1 MSNFSNYDPKIVS
14 IYEIISAYFTDIL
27 FNHVYLMARNS
38 KSTQYIDEYVKNVK
52 NYVTGL
58 KTNIEYY
65 KKCIQEIHQYFLKN
79 VGKKYMD
86 LKLVDFISRVISV
99 SIPIDQYSNLSN
111 SDKEDI
117 FSNIITELIANM
129 GAFVTTPAMVQAIVT
144 NHAKNTK
151 VTIRYIQDNAVGF
164 LIEKRALLHNAFVK
178 NVGDVKEHTAV
189 AYTEDLKK
197 SLKKAIKEKNDAI
210 DDLENALDEIDALK
224 KKNHQYKKELEDAK
238 AMEAKLRKFIELLNV
253 KNERGVIAAA
263 NHIKQPKT
271 DTISENTHK
280 IQQGHNLSILNP
292 ENIAEKNNM
301 SNFFAKPLSIP
312 PPIKSNNASTGAN
325 ASVNILD
332 NVVNSNTNNSD
343 NHFDNNSD
351 KYFDLLN

>member
-27 FNHVYLMARNS
+27 FNHVYLMAKNS

-79 VGKKYMD
+79 VGRKYMD
-86 LKLVDFISRVISV
+86 LKLVDFVSRVISL
-99 SIPIDQYSNLSN
+99 SIPIDQYSKLSN

-129 GAFVTTPAMVQAIVT
+129 GAFVTTPDMVQAIVT
-144 NHAKNTK
+144 NHTKNTK
-151 VTIRYIQDNAVGF
+151 VTIRSIQDNAVSF

-178 NVGDVKEHTAV
+178 NVGEVKEHTAV

-210 DDLENALDEIDALK
+210 DDLENALDEVDALK

-253 KNERGVIAAA
+253 KNERGIIAAA

-280 IQQGHNLSILNP
+280 IRNGNNLSILNP

-312 PPIKSNNASTGAN
+312 PQIKSNAN
-325 ASVNILD
+325 TNHSVNTNILD
-332 NVVNSNTNNSD
+332 NVVNSDSN